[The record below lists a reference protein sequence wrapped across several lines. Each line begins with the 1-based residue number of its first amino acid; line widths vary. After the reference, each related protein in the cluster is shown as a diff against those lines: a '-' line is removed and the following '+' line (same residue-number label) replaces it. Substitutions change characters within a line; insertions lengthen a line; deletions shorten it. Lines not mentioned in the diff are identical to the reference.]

1 MEWKQAESKNS
12 PNLVDATS
20 CPGKVYVRKDIRQVT
35 RTENTG
41 EETIM
46 YTYQEALMT
55 SREYEN
61 YSGER
66 AEKTGTNDNQ
76 TIIMSALADIVDMLM
91 EMQG

>member
-1 MEWKQAESKNS
+1 MQWKQAESKEY
-12 PNLVDATS
+12 PALVDATS
-20 CPGKVYVRKDIRQVT
+20 CPGKVYVRKDIRQET
-35 RTENTG
+35 RTEDTG
-41 EETIM
+41 ETIM

-55 SREYEN
+55 SREYES

>member
-1 MEWKQAESKNS
+1 M
-12 PNLVDATS
+12 
-20 CPGKVYVRKDIRQVT
+20 RKDIRQET
-35 RTENTG
+35 RTEDMGDT
-41 EETIM
+41 TIM

-55 SREYEN
+55 SREYES

-91 EMQG
+91 EM